1 MAAFAHRDHFSS
13 TNSREAK
20 NNLCIGVVRLIVE
33 PNEVPPNDNRHSS
46 MRCAKLGE
54 RELIIAFSW
63 MTQLIQA
70 NPQFSGFIEIIVPGS
85 EIPSWFMN
93 QSVGGR
99 ILFEQSVGGRIRGFI
114 RGTFDL
120 QFTRPSW
127 VDNGVNSCGYCW
139 VHKQDLQEFN
149 FMYPGNS
156 SALKRKFF
164 AIEDIHSS
172 D

>member
-1 MAAFAHRDHFSS
+1 M
-13 TNSREAK
+13 
-20 NNLCIGVVRLIVE
+20 L
-33 PNEVPPNDNRHSS
+33 
-46 MRCAKLGE
+46 RCPKLGE
-54 RELIIAFSW
+54 RELRIAFSW

-99 ILFEQSVGGRIRGFI
+99 IRVDNSPIKHDINNDIIGLLCCSLQNSIRITYVPRKWSQYVQGFI
-114 RGTFDL
+114 RGTNDILFMD
-120 QFTRPSW
+120 PPW
-127 VDNGVNSCGYCW
+127 VDNHVKSCGYGW

-156 SALKRKFF
+156 SALKHKFL